1 MLMGPVMEGI
11 SSRQNVAQTNHN
23 QADICA
29 WGTICGPFAIK
40 HETDTRENSWNVDL
54 SRTGMTCTLSVSPAS
69 WRMACL
75 NTVRTETCRS
85 CLIAPF

>member
-1 MLMGPVMEGI
+1 MEGI

-40 HETDTRENSWNVDL
+40 MKLMLEETR
-54 SRTGMTCTLSVSPAS
+54 GMWTYPEL
-69 WRMACL
+69 
-75 NTVRTETCRS
+75 E
-85 CLIAPF
+85 